1 MDDNFKK
8 KALRMFSYG
17 IYVLTSKFEDNFCAA
32 TVTWVSQASF
42 KPPLVSVC
50 IKQDSSSYK
59 VVKER
64 GEFLLHILGEDQK
77 DLAIA
82 FFKQTT
88 LENGFINKQPYK
100 LVDNLPLLMSASAY
114 LKCRVLEIME
124 NGDHPL
130 FLSEVINAVIQ
141 KESEPLE
148 LRNTGWKYGG

>member
-1 MDDNFKK
+1 MDDK
-8 KALRMFSYG
+8 LRKQVLQMFSYG
-17 IYVLTSKFEDNFCAA
+17 VYILTSKFEDNYCAA

-42 KPPLVSVC
+42 EPPMVSAC
-50 IKQDSSSYK
+50 IKRNSASYK

-77 DLAIA
+77 DLALS

-88 LENGFINKQPYK
+88 LENGFINKQPYQ
-100 LVDNLPLLMSASAY
+100 LVDNLPLLTSASAY
-114 LKCRVLEIME
+114 LKCKVLEIIE

-130 FLSEVINAVIQ
+130 FLSEVIDAVVQ

-148 LRNTGWKYGG
+148 LRNTDWQYGG